1 MFIISAPTIIVSMD
15 NSFDTTI
22 FFDISE
28 EEEKES
34 VKLLFET
41 VSLDLEDVY
50 TDRTDLN
57 SNSYTFKVYSKPHL
71 NLVFPPPEK
80 ILS

>member
-1 MFIISAPTIIVSMD
+1 MD

-22 FFDISE
+22 FFDINE

-41 VSLDLEDVY
+41 ASLDLEDFY

-57 SNSYTFKVYSKPHL
+57 SNSYTFKAYSKPHL

-80 ILS
+80 ILG